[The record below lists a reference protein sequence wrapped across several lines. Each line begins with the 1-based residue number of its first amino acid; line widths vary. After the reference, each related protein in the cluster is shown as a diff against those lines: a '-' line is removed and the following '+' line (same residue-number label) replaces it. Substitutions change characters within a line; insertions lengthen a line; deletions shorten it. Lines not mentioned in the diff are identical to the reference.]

1 MTQTF
6 IFCVVIYPVFFL
18 RLYNSSYSPFFQKSG
33 RLIISGVREQW
44 INRLVEKKE
53 NIGSNSHSY
62 LISFFQAIW
71 AMCWVWGVRPAASR
85 TSVMLWGSHNTRKS
99 GKKYQK
105 YSMSPKISGHE
116 KKTKRCWP
124 LIGREPRVVIGQSV
138 LMALLCFVLSD
149 MKCSFQTWTRV
160 AGGVYFKGIWHK

>member
-71 AMCWVWGVRPAASR
+71 AMCWVWGVRPAVSR
-85 TSVMLWGSHNTRKS
+85 TSVMLWGSHNTHNTRKS

-116 KKTKRCWP
+116 KKQKDAGPWLGESRELWLASQCWW
-124 LIGREPRVVIGQSV
+124 
-138 LMALLCFVLSD
+138 LCFALCYRTWNVL
-149 MKCSFQTWTRV
+149 
-160 AGGVYFKGIWHK
+160 FKREQE